1 MRATLTTLLVL
12 LGIAVVAVYSSF
24 FIVHQT
30 QQAMVLD
37 FGKPSRVIKEPGL
50 NWLIPF
56 VQSVVLFDKRNIN
69 LDAAP
74 KEILLGDQ
82 KRIVVDTFARYKI
95 VDPLLY
101 FQSVRNELGAEQ
113 RLNQAIDASMRR
125 VMGEVSLIDVVRDK
139 RQALMDVIQ
148 SQMDNEAKS
157 LGVEIIDVRIKRA
170 DVPEQNREAIY
181 ASMRAARQKE
191 AAEIRA
197 KGEEQSR
204 RIKATADR
212 QVVVTKAEASRRL
225 RDHARRGRCRAQ
237 PHLCRSVQPRPGLLQ
252 FLSLDAGLRAEL
264 EVRRHAHGAVARF
277 RLLPL
282 LLQPERGA
290 AQGRGHTH
298 RNGPPPWA
306 IWQRRLVSCW

>member
-1 MRATLTTLLVL
+1 MRAALTTLLVL
-12 LGIAVVAVYSSF
+12 LGIAVVGVYSSV

-50 NWLIPF
+50 NWMIPF
-56 VQSVVLFDKRNIN
+56 VQSVLTFDKRNIN
-69 LDAAP
+69 LDAPP

-95 VDPLLY
+95 IDPLLY
-101 FQSVRNELGAEQ
+101 YQTVRNEAGAEQ

-125 VMGEVSLIDVVRDK
+125 VMGEVSLIDVVKNK
-139 RQALMDVIQ
+139 RQQLMDDIQ
-148 SQMDNEAKS
+148 AQMDNEAKS
-157 LGVEIIDVRIKRA
+157 LGVEMIDVRIKRA

-197 KGEEQSR
+197 KGDEQSL

-212 QVVVTKAEASRRL
+212 QVVVTKAEASR
-225 RDHARRGRCRAQ
+225 DAEITRGEGDAERNRIYADVFNKD
-237 PHLCRSVQPRPGLLQ
+237 PDFFNFYRSMQAYEQSLKSGDTRMVLSPDSDFFRYFSNPAGTRPK
-252 FLSLDAGLRAEL
+252 A
-264 EVRRHAHGAVARF
+264 
-277 RLLPL
+277 P
-282 LLQPERGA
+282 A
-290 AQGRGHTH
+290 A
-298 RNGPPPWA
+298 NP
-306 IWQRRLVSCW
+306 

>member
-56 VQSVVLFDKRNIN
+56 VQSVVMFDKRNIN

-139 RQALMDVIQ
+139 RQALMDIIQ
-148 SQMDNEAKS
+148 SQMDKEAKS

-212 QVVVTKAEASRRL
+212 QVVVTKAEASR
-225 RDHARRGRCRAQ
+225 DSEITRGEGDAERNRIYADVFNLD
-237 PHLCRSVQPRPGLLQ
+237 PDFFNFYRSMQAYEQSLKSGDTRMV
-252 FLSLDAGLRAEL
+252 LSPDSDFFRYFSNPSG
-264 EVRRHAHGAVARF
+264 VA
-277 RLLPL
+277 PK
-282 LLQPERGA
+282 
-290 AQGRGHTH
+290 AQGT
-298 RNGPPPWA
+298 P
-306 IWQRRLVSCW
+306 